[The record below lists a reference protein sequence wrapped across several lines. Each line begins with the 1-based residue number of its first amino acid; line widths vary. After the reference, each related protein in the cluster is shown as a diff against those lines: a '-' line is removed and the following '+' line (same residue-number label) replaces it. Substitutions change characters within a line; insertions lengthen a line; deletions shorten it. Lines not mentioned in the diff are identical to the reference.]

1 MLVAM
6 LVCLVAAL
14 GLAGAPRAPAFPSGP
29 VIPVAPTDAAR
40 VVPSVVP
47 SVVASVVPSVV
58 PTDLR
63 SLTAA
68 VWSRQ
73 QTPAR
78 GPARAIGGTSSG
90 CLQGGKALPEHGPG
104 FEVFHR
110 SRHRF
115 FGHPTLI
122 TYIRRL
128 GASAR
133 QKRLGAVAIGDLS
146 QARGGP
152 TPSGHR
158 SHQSGLDVDVWYTAP
173 PRGASGAVGL
183 APEDR
188 ERLVAPAVV
197 DTRTHEMTALW
208 SRRAARLLA
217 LAAAD
222 PSVDRIFVNPAVK
235 RALCAGPER
244 HASWFARLRPWWG
257 HQDHFHVRLRCP
269 ADSELC
275 QPQAPPAPEPDDGCG
290 SSLAWWFSP
299 AGATAPTPRAPADQA
314 TPEGG
319 GPKPPSLPEACL
331 ALVRKPVGGP
341 SGGRAMAPATSTLT
355 VPERR

>member
-1 MLVAM
+1 MLMAM

-14 GLAGAPRAPAFPSGP
+14 GLAGAPRAPDRPSGP
-29 VIPVAPTDAAR
+29 VIPVSPADAANVVPSAVPSVVSSV

-47 SVVASVVPSVV
+47 PAP
-58 PTDLR
+58 R

-73 QTPAR
+73 QLPAR
-78 GPARAIGGTSSG
+78 GPARAIGGYSSG

-122 TYIRRL
+122 TYIRHL

-133 QKRLGAVAIGDLS
+133 QRHLGAVAIGDLS

-173 PRGASGAVGL
+173 PRGASGAVSLG
-183 APEDR
+183 PEDR

-244 HASWFARLRPWWG
+244 HAPWFARLRPWWG
-257 HQDHFHVRLRCP
+257 HHDHFHVRLRCP
-269 ADSELC
+269 AGSELC

-314 TPEGG
+314 APEGG

-331 ALVRKPVGGP
+331 ALVRKPT
-341 SGGRAMAPATSTLT
+341 SGGRALAPSTSTLT
-355 VPERR
+355 LPERR